1 MLIEFSVQNFG
12 PIREEQTLSMI
23 ADKEAALEDYYV
35 VQRGGLRLLKLAL
48 LYGPNASGKTTLL
61 KALQFLRHIAIQ
73 PAEDKSRTLKFMPF
87 EFDQSWRASSSCI
100 KIAFLAGDIRHS
112 YTVEFTRDYIVAETM
127 IYFPNGRE
135 AELYSRR
142 TDPGKE
148 LTRVTFGS
156 TVDIKKREVDI
167 LEGNTIWNTTVL
179 AAFAKTN
186 VDIPALQRIR
196 SWFIETLMPAI
207 LPISNL
213 TDWAVERLEHEAGL
227 KALVTELMRKADV
240 QISDIRIEKER
251 KESDDSGVMAPLA
264 ATLAAEYL
272 ERYHDAM
279 HSKMDFPR
287 IDRQRYLP
295 KYQVHFEHTI
305 EGDVS
310 GGKPQSLPAA
320 EESSGTLRYLG
331 LSTLLALLIQHPGVL
346 CIDEIE
352 TSIHPE
358 LIKHFLLTFLE
369 NASHSQ
375 LILTTH
381 HTALLDERDILRPD
395 AIWLTQKRP
404 DGATELYS
412 VAEFNT
418 AVLRKK
424 SSIGNAYRI
433 GKLGALPNPGSIFLD
448 SNGNEGTGIVTVL
461 M

>member
-1 MLIEFSVQNFG
+1 
-12 PIREEQTLSMI
+12 
-23 ADKEAALEDYYV
+23 
-35 VQRGGLRLLKLAL
+35 
-48 LYGPNASGKTTLL
+48 
-61 KALQFLRHIAIQ
+61 
-73 PAEDKSRTLKFMPF
+73 
-87 EFDQSWRASSSCI
+87 
-100 KIAFLAGDIRHS
+100 
-112 YTVEFTRDYIVAETM
+112 
-127 IYFPNGRE
+127 
-135 AELYSRR
+135 
-142 TDPGKE
+142 
-148 LTRVTFGS
+148 
-156 TVDIKKREVDI
+156 
-167 LEGNTIWNTTVL
+167 
-179 AAFAKTN
+179 
-186 VDIPALQRIR
+186 
-196 SWFIETLMPAI
+196 
-207 LPISNL
+207 
-213 TDWAVERLEHEAGL
+213 
-227 KALVTELMRKADV
+227 
-240 QISDIRIEKER
+240 
-251 KESDDSGVMAPLA
+251 
-264 ATLAAEYL
+264 
-272 ERYHDAM
+272 
-279 HSKMDFPR
+279 MDFPR